1 MKPLNQD
8 NLFNIRRPYQLNV
21 VQNEKKK
28 ASSRFKILKEEITF
42 WEDEAVVFQKMVLL
56 NRKDFSHDEQIKLRK
71 LEDELDYLIRKV
83 FPGYKNLLTEVAQS
97 AADQAELKRLEKRQ
111 EKLRHS
117 YYRLKKRLL
126 PFLPSK
132 IKLIIW

>member
-1 MKPLNQD
+1 MKPLNQG
-8 NLFNIRRPYQLNV
+8 NLFKIRSPYQLTV
-21 VQNEKKK
+21 VNDEKKK
-28 ASSRFKILKEEITF
+28 PSSRFKILNEEITF
-42 WEDEAVVFQKMVLL
+42 WQDEAVVFQKMVLL
-56 NRKDFSHDEQIKLRK
+56 NRKDIPHDKQIELRK

-83 FPGYKNLLTEVAQS
+83 FPGYRNLLTEVVQS
-97 AADQAELKRLEKRQ
+97 ANDQAELKRLEKRQ